1 MATTHLAA
9 PWTMTVPVIS
19 TAHMPSEDA
28 FHHLPQRFT
37 RVAEFPEGF
46 FVYVG
51 TNDPAEWDAVSWF
64 QRLLTWFRTSYGP
77 DQGWIRFDHDGDKI
91 EGLDVFDW

>member
-37 RVAEFPEGF
+37 RVAEFPEGV

-51 TNDPAEWDAVSWF
+51 TKDPAEWDAVPWF
-64 QRLLTWFRTSYGP
+64 QRIMTWFRTSYGP
-77 DQGWIRFDHDGDKI
+77 DQSWIRFDRDGDQIK
-91 EGLDVFDW
+91 GLDVFDW